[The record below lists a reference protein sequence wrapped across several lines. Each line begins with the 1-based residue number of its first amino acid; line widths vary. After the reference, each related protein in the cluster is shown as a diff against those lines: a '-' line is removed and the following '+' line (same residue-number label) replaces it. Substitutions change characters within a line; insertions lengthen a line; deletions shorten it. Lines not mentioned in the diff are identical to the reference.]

1 MSVRS
6 FRDVIVWQRA
16 MQLCG
21 AVYALTQDFPKHETY
36 GLCGQARRA
45 AVSVASNIAEGHG
58 RGTTL
63 QLIQF
68 LRMARGSNFE
78 LITQLLLS
86 RDFGYCSSEH
96 FDTCEGLSDEVGRM
110 LNATITSLKAR
121 HLAEKRQTIS

>member
-1 MSVRS
+1 
-6 FRDVIVWQRA
+6 

-36 GLCGQARRA
+36 GLSGQARRA

-78 LITQLLLS
+78 LLTQLLLA
-86 RDFGYCSSEH
+86 RDFGYCSLEH
-96 FDTCEGLSDEVGRM
+96 FVTCEGLCDEVGRM

-121 HLAEKRQTIS
+121 HAAEKRQTIS

>member
-1 MSVRS
+1 
-6 FRDVIVWQRA
+6 

-36 GLCGQARRA
+36 GLSGQARRA
-45 AVSVASNIAEGHG
+45 AVSIASNIAEGHG

-78 LITQLLLS
+78 LLTQLLLS
-86 RDFGYCSSEH
+86 RDLGYGSSEQ
-96 FDTCEGLSDEVGRM
+96 FQRCENLSEEVSRM
-110 LNATITSLKAR
+110 LNATITSLKAKHAADKTQKPSEPQR
-121 HLAEKRQTIS
+121 F